1 VPVHPDLDPAVVAAA
16 AARRGRPNVYDDLVG
31 SRTALVVIDLQEAFV
46 APGAPSE
53 VPMAREIVP
62 TVNKLADAVRARG
75 GTVAWMQATFER
87 GGWPMFFDHMVAP
100 DLAARILSALQPGA
114 ALHEI
119 WHELDVAASDV
130 VIPKYRLSAFLPG
143 SSTLPALLRGRGIDA
158 VLIAGCMTNV
168 CCDTSARDA
177 VMTDFRTIMVSDA
190 NAARSDEA
198 HLAALTTFLQAFGDV
213 RKSDDI
219 IRMLDAN

>member
-75 GTVAWMQATFER
+75 GTVAWM
-87 GGWPMFFDHMVAP
+87 
-100 DLAARILSALQPGA
+100 
-114 ALHEI
+114 
-119 WHELDVAASDV
+119 
-130 VIPKYRLSAFLPG
+130 
-143 SSTLPALLRGRGIDA
+143 
-158 VLIAGCMTNV
+158 
-168 CCDTSARDA
+168 
-177 VMTDFRTIMVSDA
+177 
-190 NAARSDEA
+190 
-198 HLAALTTFLQAFGDV
+198 
-213 RKSDDI
+213 
-219 IRMLDAN
+219 